1 MSAENTAAK
10 QRGRPFPKGRSGNP
24 VGKPLGTRNKATIA
38 AEGLLDGEAEA
49 ITRKAIEK
57 AKEGDATALRLCLE
71 RILPARKDRPVAFTL
86 PAIVRASDAVT
97 AAGAL
102 LAAVACG
109 DLTPSEAGE
118 LSKLVDIFI
127 HSIEATEFEERLSKL
142 EKAAA
147 P

>member
-1 MSAENTAAK
+1 MSAENTGRK
-10 QRGRPFPKGRSGNP
+10 QGTFRKGASGNP
-24 VGKPLGTRNKATIA
+24 AGRPNGARNKATLA
-38 AEGLLDGEAEA
+38 AEVLLDGEAEA

-71 RILPARKDRPVAFTL
+71 RILPARKDRPVAFNL
-86 PAIVRASDAVT
+86 PPIVSASDAVA

-102 LAAVACG
+102 LAAVAEG
-109 DLTPSEAGE
+109 DLTPSEAAE
-118 LSKLVDIFI
+118 LSKLVDICI